1 LADVRFVAAADAYRT
16 FRALSLDAGSG
27 NLFAN
32 DPKAATSIIGFSGV
46 VSSQAAAG
54 KAHFFDKNQMV
65 TGQWGGMNLIVD
77 PYTDA
82 ARGVVRVIAN
92 EYRDVQTLQHA
103 SFQSITGA

>member
-1 LADVRFVAAADAYRT
+1 MWEFL
-16 FRALSLDAGSG
+16 
-27 NLFAN
+27 
-32 DPKAATSIIGFSGV
+32 KEII
-46 VSSQAAAG
+46 
-54 KAHFFDKNQMV
+54 